1 MSRNTRTSSAR
12 SKPLRRIVTEE
23 ASRLRLGMRPATNA
37 LTQPRQTNGRA
48 GPSIAAPSI
57 VVGRYELGEE
67 IGVGGMATVHLGRI
81 LGDVG
86 FTRRV
91 AIKRLHPHLARDPA
105 FVAAFVDEAHLAVR
119 ISHPNV
125 VATLDVISAEG
136 ELLLVMEYVAGAS
149 LSHLLQAG
157 GSGGELAPVPHVAAV
172 MVDALAGLQAAHDA
186 VDENGKPLG
195 LVHRDVSPQNI
206 MVGFDG
212 RARML
217 DFGVA
222 KATGRKARERTRTGV
237 IKGKLGYVA
246 PEQFDGTVSRQS
258 DIYAAAVVL
267 WEALAGRRLFDGD
280 TDGEIIHR
288 VLSGRVDAP
297 SVHRPGLSPELDA
310 LVLRG
315 LSMEP
320 SARFLTADEMAT
332 ALRRAVQPAVTH
344 EVAEWVERLERK
356 REVVK
361 PPAGGSRSPDAS
373 RAGLDG
379 PLPEIPAVSG
389 RSLAPKGSRMLGGAL
404 LLALGVGGAAIAMRS
419 LHSPPNV
426 ARAETDVASAASASQ
441 PHVPP
446 PPSAQAA
453 PVPTAPTPT
462 LAPTPTPARA
472 PAPAPKGTN
481 GPPRRVSP
489 GPRSSPISSVPRSQ
503 SAKIYSVLDTRQ

>member
-1 MSRNTRTSSAR
+1 
-12 SKPLRRIVTEE
+12 
-23 ASRLRLGMRPATNA
+23 MRPATNA
-37 LTQPRQTNGRA
+37 PSQTRQTHGRG
-48 GPSIAAPSI
+48 GPSISAPSI
-57 VVGRYELGEE
+57 VVGRYELGAE
-67 IGVGGMATVHLGRI
+67 IGVGGLATVHIGRI

-86 FTRRV
+86 FSRPV

-105 FVAAFVDEAHLAVR
+105 FVAGFVDEAHLAVR

-149 LSHLLQAG
+149 LSHLLRAG
-157 GSGGELAPVPHVAAV
+157 GSGDELAHVACVAAV

-186 VDENGKPLG
+186 VDENGKSLG

-267 WEALAGRRLFDGD
+267 WEAVAGRRLFDGD

-320 SARFLTADEMAT
+320 SARFVTAEEMAT
-332 ALRRAVQPAVTH
+332 ALRRAVQPASAL
-344 EVAEWVERLERK
+344 EVAEWVKRLGGK
-356 REVVK
+356 RDVAK
-361 PPAGGSRSPDAS
+361 RPAARSGFPDAS
-373 RAGLDG
+373 RAGWHG
-379 PLPEIPAVSG
+379 PLPEMRAAHG
-389 RSLAPKGSRMLGGAL
+389 RSRVDSKGPKGSRMLGGAL
-404 LLALGVGGAAIAMRS
+404 LLALGLGGAAIAMRPPRS
-419 LHSPPNV
+419 VPRVDHVEADVPSPQLRVPL
-426 ARAETDVASAASASQ
+426 ASAS
-441 PHVPP
+441 
-446 PPSAQAA
+446 
-453 PVPTAPTPT
+453 
-462 LAPTPTPARA
+462 A
-472 PAPAPKGTN
+472 PAPASASASAPKGTS
-481 GPPRRVSP
+481 GPPRRVPP
-489 GPRSSPISSVPRSQ
+489 GPRPISSVPRSQ

>member
-1 MSRNTRTSSAR
+1 
-12 SKPLRRIVTEE
+12 
-23 ASRLRLGMRPATNA
+23 MRPATNA
-37 LTQPRQTNGRA
+37 LSQTRQTHGRV
-48 GPSIAAPSI
+48 GPSISAASI

-86 FTRRV
+86 FSRPV

-125 VATLDVISAEG
+125 VATLDVISAES
-136 ELLLVMEYVAGAS
+136 ELLLVMEYVSGAS
-149 LSHLLQAG
+149 LSHLLRAR
-157 GSGGELAPVPHVAAV
+157 GSGDELARVPCVAAV

-186 VDENGKPLG
+186 VDENGRSLG

-258 DIYAAAVVL
+258 DIYAATVVL

-320 SARFLTADEMAT
+320 SARFVTADEMAA
-332 ALRRAVQPAVTH
+332 ALRRAVQPASAL
-344 EVAEWVERLERK
+344 EVAEWVKRLA
-356 REVVK
+356 REVV
-361 PPAGGSRSPDAS
+361 R
-373 RAGLDG
+373 
-379 PLPEIPAVSG
+379 PLPEMRAGHG
-389 RSLAPKGSRMLGGAL
+389 RPRAAPKGRQILGVAL
-404 LLALGVGGAAIAMRS
+404 LLALGIGVGVAAVAMRS
-419 LHSPPNV
+419 VHSAPKV
-426 ARAETDVASAASASQ
+426 ARTEADVASLASSSQ
-441 PHVPP
+441 PRVQPP
-446 PPSAQAA
+446 AASAQAA
-453 PVPTAPTPT
+453 LVST
-462 LAPTPTPARA
+462 TPAPSSTA
-472 PAPAPKGTN
+472 LSASTPLPIAPAPKGTT
-481 GPPRRVSP
+481 GTSVPAKRAPS
-489 GPRSSPISSVPRSQ
+489 GQRSSPISSVPRSQ